1 MSISIDALA
10 NLDTQGQVQVALL
23 LLVPILAV
31 VFMLRPRS
39 LPVNLRQKGTFEH
52 EDPANS
58 ASVAERR
65 RDFCRIVATKRDL
78 WIFTAASRQPGVS
91 LPVDLPMGM
100 GPDGGDTAVAEKVC
114 YNKLK
119 WWLQQELGR
128 IPGAIDLGMTSEWS
142 VVDRIMYFI
151 SASPGFDFAM
161 RHKVPP
167 RILQP
172 KYMILVSN
180 GGQVRVAWFAFV
192 SNHADPG
199 ATAGPFVVKL
209 VSEDLRSADRGLRT
223 FSKFTYTTRAASCSD
238 MEKIISA
245 MVPSILKGVDQDK
258 WDAFERA

>member
-1 MSISIDALA
+1 MFGAGL
-10 NLDTQGQVQVALL
+10 LQQVEVVALPAKWSCWCSSHFKARYSSKMHL
-23 LLVPILAV
+23 E
-31 VFMLRPRS
+31 FPR
-39 LPVNLRQKGTFEH
+39 
-52 EDPANS
+52 
-58 ASVAERR
+58 
-65 RDFCRIVATKRDL
+65 
-78 WIFTAASRQPGVS
+78 
-91 LPVDLPMGM
+91 
-100 GPDGGDTAVAEKVC
+100 
-114 YNKLK
+114 
-119 WWLQQELGR
+119 WLQQELGR

>member
-10 NLDTQGQVQVALL
+10 NLDTQSQVQVALL
-23 LLVPILAV
+23 LLVPLLAV

-39 LPVNLRQKGTFEH
+39 LPGNLRQKGTFEH

-58 ASVAERR
+58 VAVAERR

-78 WIFTAASRQPGVS
+78 WIFTSENRQPAVS

-128 IPGAIDLGMTSEWS
+128 IPGAIDLGMTSQWT

-172 KYMILVSN
+172 KYLILVSN

-192 SNHADPG
+192 SNNADPG

-209 VSEDLRSADRGLRT
+209 VSEDLRSADRDLRT
-223 FSKFTYTTRAASCSD
+223 FSKFTYTTRPAASSD

-245 MVPSILKGVDQDK
+245 MVPAILKGVDNDK
-258 WDAFERA
+258 WDAFEKA